1 MRIEA
6 GAQLGPYEIVGALG
20 AGGMGEVYRARDS
33 RLGREVAVKILP
45 TAFASDDDRLRRF
58 EQEARTA
65 GLLNH
70 PNILTIYDVGTHH
83 SHPYIVSELLD
94 GETLRARLQHGALP
108 PRKTVELALQIAYG
122 LAAAH
127 EKGIVHRDLKPENL
141 FITADSRAKILD
153 FGLAKLKQPDV
164 AGGQSAV
171 ATVAAVDTQPG
182 LVLGT
187 VGYMSPEQVR
197 GAAADHRS
205 DIFSLGTII
214 HEMLS
219 GRRAFQRET
228 AAETM
233 SAILKDDPERSSSDP
248 AVPLALERVIGYC
261 MEKDPAERFQS
272 AKDVALALAAASGPA
287 LSGPQRADALPPH
300 HRSWRTAWWS
310 AAAVTAAI
318 GAFVLGQRN
327 AVQVSDAVSEPAS
340 FQRLTFRRGFISGAR
355 FAPDG
360 RTIVY
365 SQSVDGRPPEV
376 FVTSP
381 DSPESRPLGLPSA
394 DVLSVSRSG
403 ELAILLSP
411 RTGVFNYERRGV
423 LARLPLTGGAPRP
436 ILDDIRTADWAPD
449 GASLAIVRQKAGR
462 FHLEYPIGQVI
473 RDSATYIFYPRVSPD
488 GERVAFFEPDP
499 SGRINIAVYD
509 RNGKGVTVSKG
520 WSDWWNLAWSRSSGE
535 IWFGAALAGN
545 TSALYAVDKDGRQR
559 LVARIPGTFEMQD
572 VSASNAVLMT
582 VATNRNFAIYGGP
595 DQTAQR
601 DLSWLDQTSIVD
613 LSPDGSTVLERETG
627 DGGGTQGG
635 VYTRSLDGA
644 PALRLGDGMPT
655 SFSPDG
661 KWVMA
666 VAGRWGGR
674 DVQVIPTGTGA
685 TRRLS
690 FPPIEVIEWA
700 DWFPDGRRVLLI
712 GRESGSVRRLYVADS
727 ESSTPRAL
735 SEATVLVADLSDSIS
750 PDGTLVAA
758 VAADGVPRVYP
769 VSGGTPRTVPGLIA
783 GDMPIRWARD
793 GRSLYIYRQGEL
805 PGRVSQIDVAT
816 GRKTLVKELMP
827 RDPTGVAGLASV
839 VMSADARTYFYS
851 YVQQTHDLYLVQGL
865 K

>member
-1 MRIEA
+1 MRIET

-83 SHPYIVSELLD
+83 SHPYIVSELLE
-94 GETLRARLQHGALP
+94 GETLRMRLQHGALP

-164 AGGQSAV
+164 AARQSAV

-219 GRRAFQRET
+219 GRRAFHRET

-233 SAILKDDPERSSSDP
+233 SAILKDDPDRSSSDP

-272 AKDVALALAAASGPA
+272 ARDVALALSAASGPA
-287 LSGPQRADALPPH
+287 LSGPQRAEALAPN

-310 AAAVTAAI
+310 AAAAAAI
-318 GAFVLGQRN
+318 VGAFVLGQRN

-381 DSPESRPLGLPSA
+381 DSPESRSLGLSSA
-394 DVLSVSRSG
+394 DVLGVSRSS
-403 ELAILLSP
+403 ELAILMAPQIGAFSYQ
-411 RTGVFNYERRGV
+411 RSGV
-423 LARLPLTGGAPRP
+423 LARVPLTGGAPRP
-436 ILDDIRTADWAPD
+436 ILDDIKSADWGPE
-449 GASLAIVRQKAGR
+449 GASLAIVRQKGGR
-462 FHLEYPIGQVI
+462 FQLEYPIGQVI
-473 RDSATYIFYPRVSPD
+473 RDSATYIFYPRVSPQGD
-488 GERVAFFEPDP
+488 RVAFFEPDP
-499 SGRINIAVYD
+499 AGRINIAVYD
-509 RNGKGVTVSKG
+509 RNGKGVTLSKG
-520 WSDWWNLAWSRSSGE
+520 WSDWWNLAWSRSRDE

-545 TSALYAVDKDGRQR
+545 TSALYAVDMNGRQR
-559 LVARIPGTFEMQD
+559 LVSRIPGTFEMQD
-572 VSASNAVLMT
+572 VSANHDVLMT
-582 VATNRNFAIYGGP
+582 VATNRNFAICVVP
-595 DQTAQR
+595 DQSAER
-601 DLSWLDQTSIVD
+601 ELSWLDQTSIVD
-613 LSPDGSTVLERETG
+613 LSPDGSTVLEREIG
-627 DGGGTQGG
+627 DGGGTLGA
-635 VYTRSLDGA
+635 VYTRRIDGA

-661 KWVMA
+661 KWVM
-666 VAGRWGGR
+666 VLAGRWGGP
-674 DVQVIPTGTGA
+674 DVQLIPTGTG
-685 TRRLS
+685 TPRRVS
-690 FPPIEVIEWA
+690 FPPIEVIEWG

-712 GRESGSVRRLYVADS
+712 GRESGGVRRLYVADS
-727 ESSTPRAL
+727 ESSKPRAI
-735 SEATVLVADLSDSIS
+735 SDATVLVSDLSESIS

-758 VAADGVPRVYP
+758 VATDAVPRLYP
-769 VSGGTPRTVPGLIA
+769 VSGGTPRTIPDLIA
-783 GDMPIRWARD
+783 GDIPIRWARD

-805 PGRVSQIDVAT
+805 PARVYQTDVVT
-816 GRKTLVKELMP
+816 GRKTLWKELMP